1 MSISQG
7 QVVLFHYTL
16 TDDAGEVLDSSDG
29 GEPLA
34 YLHGYA
40 GIIPGLEQQM
50 EGKQVGDEFSA
61 VIAPEDAYGVVDPEL
76 IQEVP
81 LDVLSHIEGLAVGM
95 QLQSQSQDGRVQTI
109 VVDALNETTATLNAN
124 HALAGRTL
132 TFAVSV
138 ESTRDATEE
147 EIAQGM
153 RTKSA

>member
-7 QVVLFHYTL
+7 QVVQFHYTL

-147 EIAQGM
+147 EIAQGH
-153 RTKSA
+153 AH